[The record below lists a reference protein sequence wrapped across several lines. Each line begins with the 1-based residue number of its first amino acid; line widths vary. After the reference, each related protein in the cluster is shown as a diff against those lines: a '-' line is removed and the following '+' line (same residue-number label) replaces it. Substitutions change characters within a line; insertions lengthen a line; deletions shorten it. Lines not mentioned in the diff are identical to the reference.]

1 MNILRISIISGLCL
15 TSLHFLWVI
24 LVALG
29 LAQPFMTFI
38 FKLHMLNS
46 PFEVQSFD
54 VMLALG
60 LLSITF
66 LIGCFYGAIFYLV
79 KIRLIT

>member
-79 KIRLIT
+79 KSRLIN